1 MAYNYLFDLHRYI
14 GERLED
20 ADDKLKNNPT
30 EPALKSFQQGRIRLL
45 QDFQEFLEARYHHK
59 LPLRLSQRLKKI
71 NGTYRLT

>member
-14 GERLED
+14 GERLAD
-20 ADDKLKNNPT
+20 ADNKLKNNT
-30 EPALKSFQQGRIRLL
+30 EPALKSFQKGRTVLL
-45 QDFQEFLEARYHHK
+45 QDFQEFLKDRYHHK